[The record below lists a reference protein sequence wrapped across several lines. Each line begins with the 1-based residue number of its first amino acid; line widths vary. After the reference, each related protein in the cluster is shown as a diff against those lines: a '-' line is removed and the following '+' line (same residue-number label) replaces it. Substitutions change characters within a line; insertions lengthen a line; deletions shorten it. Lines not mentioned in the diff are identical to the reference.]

1 MFLHPVHSLGINR
14 NSNKGKN
21 QLKLQDKV
29 AIVTGAGGGIGRGI
43 ALCLA
48 EEGAD
53 VVVNDINQERINK
66 VAAEIKALG
75 RKSIPIKGNVTKR
88 QEVSLCIQETVKAFG
103 KIDILINNVGGHAE
117 AGEARTGTGIV
128 QQTEAEWDEA
138 YEINLKSQFLMCK
151 EVIPFIRK
159 QGGGKIINISSIAGK
174 LGDDSLMYYS
184 AMKGGVIT
192 FTRALAREVAKDNI
206 QVNCICPGLIY
217 TPAWERL
224 AVKLPRLNPEFSG
237 IQPRDFFLRI
247 VKQGGGPLLPTPL
260 GREQTPEDIGRA
272 VVFFASEDAKNIT
285 GQSLNVDGGIVM
297 D

>member
-1 MFLHPVHSLGINR
+1 M
-14 NSNKGKN
+14 
-21 QLKLQDKV
+21 KLRDKV

-48 EEGAD
+48 EEGAE
-53 VVVNDINQERINK
+53 VVVNDIHQEKINR
-66 VAAEIKALG
+66 VTAEIKALG
-75 RKSIPIKGNVTKR
+75 RKSMPVQGDVTNVR
-88 QEVSLCIQETVKAFG
+88 EVSRCIQETVRVFG
-103 KIDILINNVGGHAE
+103 KIDILVNNVGGHAE

-138 YEINLKSQFLMCK
+138 YEINLKSQFLMCR

-159 QGGGKIINISSIAGK
+159 QGGGKIVNISSIAGK

-184 AMKGGVIT
+184 AMKGAVII
-192 FTRALAREVAKDNI
+192 FTRALARELAKDNI

-224 AVKLPRLNPEFSG
+224 AVKLPQLKPEFSG
-237 IQPRDFFLRI
+237 VKPRDFFLRV

-272 VVFFASEDAKNIT
+272 AVFFASEEAQNIT